1 MARITPPEGGIS
13 VFDYNP
19 ELWEKFNEFYG
30 YLWTHG
36 ALDQPTKESARLR
49 NARVTG
55 CAICRNLRFDGAREQ
70 GLTEAYV
77 EQIVDGYEQST
88 LPDRWKA
95 AVGWTDT
102 VIGFPADA
110 TDAQRDALAR
120 EFTRPELVELT
131 FAAAI
136 SQGFSK
142 AAVAWGPPEDIPITV
157 VPTPAPGTTVTD
169 GSTHAPAAAAG

>member
-1 MARITPPEGGIS
+1 MPRITPPEGGIS

-19 ELWEKFNEFYG
+19 ELWSEFNEFYG

-36 ALDQPTKESARLR
+36 ALDQATKESARLR

-55 CAICRNLRFDGAREQ
+55 CAICRNLRFDGALEQ
-70 GLTEAYV
+70 GLTEDYV
-77 EQIVDGYEQST
+77 EQIEDGYESSA
-88 LPDRWKA
+88 LPDRWKS
-95 AVGWTDT
+95 AVRWTDT

-110 TDAQRDALAR
+110 TVEQRDALAAQ
-120 EFTRPELVELT
+120 FTRAELVELT

-136 SQGFSK
+136 AQGFSK
-142 AAVAWGPPEDIPITV
+142 AAVAWGPPEDIPVTV

-169 GSTHAPAAAAG
+169 GSTTAAASA